1 MLNSRTS
8 FFIVQYPQAR
18 YAIHG
23 ERDKYAALLYFCKLL
38 TRVKKGLPQLL
49 NPNAVS
55 RKSDA
60 LV

>member
-8 FFIVQYPQAR
+8 FLSFSTPRHATLYN
-18 YAIHG
+18 G